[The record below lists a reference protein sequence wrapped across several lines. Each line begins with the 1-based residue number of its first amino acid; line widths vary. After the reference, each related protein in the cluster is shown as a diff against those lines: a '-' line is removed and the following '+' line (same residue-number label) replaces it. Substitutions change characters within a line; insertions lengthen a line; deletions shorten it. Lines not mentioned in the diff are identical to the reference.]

1 MSGILF
7 RLWPGNCDR
16 LLPVKSERKFWK
28 FLFPAI
34 FLLLSLLII
43 IEGATPGN
51 ESSAH
56 SKIFAVIFDRGP
68 KEAKIIRPLSF
79 SMEQE
84 NYELTVG
91 DTMTLNVTF
100 DPIDTTDQR
109 VSYSV
114 VSGGESV
121 SLSKNSISGV
131 KEGRAKL
138 LATSVASPD
147 LTCSFSVQVNKKQIH
162 SLKGKLT
169 TEARLIKG
177 MTSKLEVQSDKTPF
191 SLDEITFI
199 STDPEVLLVEPNG
212 IIRTIKEGNAEVYAY
227 SNENED
233 IRTAPISINVVLGN
247 FVPTTSIAYEEEMTM
262 PVNGKK
268 TIAPE
273 FNEGCSDTAFVLSS
287 DSSAVHINGHNIV
300 PKKEGSYRITMTSIN
315 NPEVQ
320 SSFLLKATEV
330 KPLSIEVSF
339 SSIQYGKTTKLPYTL
354 ISEEEGIDVTYP
366 DVLFSTSDS
375 SIATID
381 KNGYLIGLKKG
392 SVDITVSW
400 KKNTEIKGVATI
412 AITAMDGVRFDRI
425 NYLIRKL
432 IGHFGSFLVTAVF
445 GILTV
450 FLFSKETKR
459 RSLLSLAILI
469 YGFVLAMLSEFL
481 QIFAGN
487 RGPSFTDVGIDFSGY
502 FIGAL
507 LTFLLCL
514 FLFRKKDKEKAA
526 RIKGS

>member
-91 DTMTLNVTF
+91 DTMTLNATF

-121 SLSKNSISGV
+121 SLSKNSGSGV

-162 SLKGKLT
+162 SLKGKLM

-191 SLDEITFI
+191 SLDEITFV
-199 STDPEVLLVEPNG
+199 STDPEILRVDPTG
-212 IIRTIKEGNAEVYAY
+212 IIRTIEEGNAEVYAY

-233 IRTAPISINVVLGN
+233 IRTAPISIDVVLGN
-247 FVPTTSIAYEEEMTM
+247 FVSTTSIAYEEEMTM

-287 DSSAVHINGHNIV
+287 DSSAVSINKHTII
-300 PKKEGSYRITMTSIN
+300 PRKEGDYRITMTSIN
-315 NPEVQ
+315 NPEVK

-330 KPLSIEVSF
+330 KPLLIEVSF

-354 ISEEEGIDVTYP
+354 ISEEAGIDVTYP

-459 RSLLSLAILI
+459 RSLLSLAVLI
-469 YGFVLAMLSEFL
+469 YGLVLAMLSEFL

-507 LTFLLCL
+507 LTFFLCL

>member
-1 MSGILF
+1 MKSGKKL
-7 RLWPGNCDR
+7 
-16 LLPVKSERKFWK
+16 WK
-28 FLFPAI
+28 FLFSAL
-34 FLLLSLLII
+34 FLLMSLLIV

-56 SKIFAVIFDRGP
+56 SKIFAVIFDHGP

-84 NYELTVG
+84 EYEMTIG
-91 DTMTLNVTF
+91 DSLTLNPTF
-100 DPIDTTDQR
+100 EPLDTTDQR

-114 VSGGESV
+114 ISGSESV

-131 KEGRAKL
+131 KEGTAEL
-138 LATSVASPD
+138 LATSVAAPD
-147 LTCSFSVQVNKKQIH
+147 LTYSFTVRVNRKMIH

-169 TEARLIKG
+169 TESSLVKG
-177 MTSKLEVQSDKTPF
+177 MTSKLEVTSDKTPM
-191 SLDEITFI
+191 SLDEITFV
-199 STDPEVLLVEPNG
+199 STNPEILSIDSTG
-212 IIRTIKEGNAEVYAY
+212 IIRTFKEGIAEVYAY
-227 SNENED
+227 SNENKD
-233 IRTAPISINVVLGN
+233 IHTEFISVEVKSGN
-247 FVPTTSIAYEEEMTM
+247 FIPTTSILYEEEMTV

-268 TIAPE
+268 TIEPK
-273 FNEGCSDTAFVLSS
+273 FNQGCSDTAFTLSS
-287 DSSAVHINGHNIV
+287 DSALIRINGHTIS
-300 PKKEGSYRITMTSIN
+300 PKKEGDYRITMTSIN
-315 NPEVQ
+315 DPSVK

-330 KPLSIEVSF
+330 KPVSIQVSF

-381 KNGYLIGLKKG
+381 QNGYLIGLKKG

-400 KKNTEIKGVATI
+400 KKDEEIKGVATI

-450 FLFSKETKR
+450 FFFVEPRKR
-459 RSLLSLAILI
+459 RLIFSLIILI
-469 YGFVLAMLSEFL
+469 YGLVLAMLSEFL
-481 QIFAGN
+481 QIFAGS
-487 RGPSFTDVGIDFSGY
+487 RGPSFMDVGIDFAGY

-507 LTFLLCL
+507 LTFIVCF
-514 FLFRKKDKEKAA
+514 FLFRRKGKAKAA
-526 RIKGS
+526 PIKGS